1 MSIFNNFWY
10 FFWYFY
16 KNTKK
21 SNPRNIDLTTF
32 LGYYYKLTYATFHLV
47 RD

>member
-1 MSIFNNFWY
+1 MIDGHFDGHF
-10 FFWYFY
+10 

-21 SNPRNIDLTTF
+21 KSPRNVIKTTF